1 MIERADRVVNVC
13 EMKYS
18 KEPFAITKSYDRD
31 LRNKIGTFSAIAA
44 GRRAVHLTM
53 VTSAGLVHNAY
64 WNNVQSEVTLA
75 DLFAE

>member
-1 MIERADRVVNVC
+1 
-13 EMKYS
+13 
-18 KEPFAITKSYDRD
+18 
-31 LRNKIGTFSAIAA
+31 
-44 GRRAVHLTM
+44 M